1 MKRLQ
6 INEETSAKFADLP
19 RREMDSMFHSE
30 TGADFL
36 PLTMVNKALEPDVD
50 HDVIADGA
58 PGRNQFCQRCGML
71 CDRGTLLLASG
82 SAGTHGLVNAEGTVR
97 QCHPFAPNGFLHVC
111 RPLTDWAC
119 WQGIIHPYQNSGGVE
134 QLFSIVVVHRTD
146 LLSQSRKRFERE
158 RAVFFTPWQLKMSS
172 T

>member
-1 MKRLQ
+1 
-6 INEETSAKFADLP
+6 
-19 RREMDSMFHSE
+19 MDSMLHFE

-36 PLTMVNKALEPDVD
+36 PLPVSNEAFQSDVD

-58 PGRNQFCQRCGML
+58 PGRNQSGQRNWPTDSCRAL
-71 CDRGTLLLASG
+71 TPASG
-82 SAGTHGLVNAEGTVR
+82 DTDAYGLVNAEGTVR
-97 QCHPFAPNGFLHVC
+97 QRHPIAPNGFLHVC

-134 QLFSIVVVHRTD
+134 QLFSIVVLHRTN
-146 LLSQSRKRFERE
+146 LLSQNRKRFERE
-158 RAVFFTPWQLKMSS
+158 RAVFFTPWRLKMSS